1 VAAQREEARVCFGLD
16 LVIKRRWREWLRLAW
31 PWGKAMHAP
40 CVTRDSRSGRTHR
53 VEMGLWC
60 GLQALV
66 GWGGFFF
73 SFVLLSYFG
82 ANKGRQEGFRK
93 DFKKGFKDFKN

>member
-1 VAAQREEARVCFGLD
+1 
-16 LVIKRRWREWLRLAW
+16 
-31 PWGKAMHAP
+31 
-40 CVTRDSRSGRTHR
+40 
-53 VEMGLWC
+53 MGLWC

>member
-31 PWGKAMHAP
+31 PWGKGKA
-40 CVTRDSRSGRTHR
+40 RSCMTLIQEGQTEWRW
-53 VEMGLWC
+53 GC
-60 GLQALV
+60 GV
-66 GWGGFFF
+66 GFRRWLAGGGFFF
-73 SFVLLSYFG
+73 SFVLLSSFG

-93 DFKKGFKDFKN
+93 DIKTCFKDFKN

>member
-1 VAAQREEARVCFGLD
+1 MNWQRRTRKRGRVVAAQREEARVCFGLD

-31 PWGKAMHAP
+31 PWGKGEARPLH
-40 CVTRDSRSGRTHR
+40 DSRSGRTDR

-66 GWGGFFF
+66 G
-73 SFVLLSYFG
+73 
-82 ANKGRQEGFRK
+82 
-93 DFKKGFKDFKN
+93 